1 MASSCSRIAQR
12 TITSLKSNTASS
24 SSSSSFFKSTF
35 TKSTSTPRSF
45 ILTHKNPI
53 SPQLGSL
60 HSMLPFHTAVSSATM
75 TSCLAANSTT
85 LRSPLC
91 FYTSLGP

>member
-1 MASSCSRIAQR
+1 MASSCIRIAQR
-12 TITSLKSNTASS
+12 TITSLKSNIAS

-45 ILTHKNPI
+45 ILTHRNTI
-53 SPQLGSL
+53 TPQLGSL

-75 TSCLAANSTT
+75 TSCLATNSTT

>member
-12 TITSLKSNTASS
+12 TITSLKSTT

-35 TKSTSTPRSF
+35 TKSTSTSRSL
-45 ILTHKNPI
+45 ILTHRNSIP
-53 SPQLGSL
+53 PQLGSL

-75 TSCLAANSTT
+75 TSRLAANSTT

-91 FYTSLGP
+91 CYTSLGP